1 MLIAHGSFTI
11 LAVLRRRIF
20 LYVALHKRRRR
31 SSRTPDRTARMKIV
45 TLKNISEKLHAWR
58 RYRASLRELY
68 SLTDREL
75 DDLGICRWEIDDVAR
90 RSAGL

>member
-1 MLIAHGSFTI
+1 MLHCIRERLLPVPQETDMTQAIKFIS
-11 LAVLRRRIF
+11 LR
-20 LYVALHKRRRR
+20 
-31 SSRTPDRTARMKIV
+31 MG
-45 TLKNISEKLHAWR
+45 AWR

-75 DDLGICRWEIDDVAR
+75 ADLGIARWEIDDVAR

>member
-1 MLIAHGSFTI
+1 MTKAIQ
-11 LAVLRRRIF
+11 
-20 LYVALHKRRRR
+20 
-31 SSRTPDRTARMKIV
+31 
-45 TLKNISEKLHAWR
+45 NISAKLNAWR

-75 DDLGICRWEIDDVAR
+75 TDLGIARWEVDDVAR

>member
-1 MLIAHGSFTI
+1 MTQAIKLIS
-11 LAVLRRRIF
+11 LR
-20 LYVALHKRRRR
+20 
-31 SSRTPDRTARMKIV
+31 MG
-45 TLKNISEKLHAWR
+45 AWR

-75 DDLGICRWEIDDVAR
+75 ADLGIARWEIDDVAR

>member
-1 MLIAHGSFTI
+1 MTEAIKF
-11 LAVLRRRIF
+11 
-20 LYVALHKRRRR
+20 
-31 SSRTPDRTARMKIV
+31 
-45 TLKNISEKLHAWR
+45 ISTKLGAWR

-75 DDLGICRWEIDDVAR
+75 ADLGIARWEIDDVAR

>member
-1 MLIAHGSFTI
+1 MQQTTR
-11 LAVLRRRIF
+11 AVPP
-20 LYVALHKRRRR
+20 RR
-31 SSRTPDRTARMKIV
+31 SQRTYTV
-45 TLKNISEKLHAWR
+45 TLKTISAKLNAWR

-75 DDLGICRWEIDDVAR
+75 GDLGISRWEIDDVAR

>member
-1 MLIAHGSFTI
+1 
-11 LAVLRRRIF
+11 
-20 LYVALHKRRRR
+20 
-31 SSRTPDRTARMKIV
+31 V
-45 TLKNISEKLHAWR
+45 TLKTISAKLNAWR

-75 DDLGICRWEIDDVAR
+75 GDLGISRWEIDDVAR